1 MKTDDIAEEIE
12 NDQKCAFP
20 QQTCDTQSTSR
31 LGGVGSLLWTCLKSK
46 VICLKTALEIYAS
59 RIGIGP

>member
-1 MKTDDIAEEIE
+1 MTL
-12 NDQKCAFP
+12 QKKLKMTKNVP
-20 QQTCDTQSTSR
+20 
-31 LGGVGSLLWTCLKSK
+31 SLSKHVTLRARPDWGEWGACSGHASKSK